1 MEFLS
6 RLIALSTLL
15 ILGPLFIILMILCMI
30 FQGLPI
36 FFRQERVGNK
46 FIVFKIYKFRTM
58 INNSG
63 NLITKIND
71 NRITFLGKFLR
82 KSKLDELPQLLN
94 ILKGEMRFV
103 GPRPEVLKYF
113 REEDF
118 QFLKN
123 IKPGISDYASIILR
137 NEDKILRKI
146 GGENPYLKLLPV
158 KLSLANYYSK
168 NKSFFL
174 DLKIVVLTVIAIFF
188 PNISTK
194 IFLIPQIKTD
204 IPELE
209 SFINNYLN

>member
-194 IFLIPQIKTD
+194 IFLIPQI
-204 IPELE
+204 
-209 SFINNYLN
+209 N